1 MTHAWQPND
10 IDSTKR
16 WNKENND
23 STWPRNS
30 EQTQVKQKESAPR
43 HSDESRIL
51 RHIWRQRFLL
61 TSVVQSQ
68 LGHILC
74 AGLQETCSSIA
85 SHTFGILYA
94 SEKERQTHAYTLSHN
109 YIPTSSHIDT
119 SNCKQGDGDGE
130 IPKGAGSLTFC
141 VCVGGGGE
149 RRRVEE
155 RQTHTY

>member
-1 MTHAWQPND
+1 M
-10 IDSTKR
+10 
-16 WNKENND
+16 
-23 STWPRNS
+23 
-30 EQTQVKQKESAPR
+30 
-43 HSDESRIL
+43 
-51 RHIWRQRFLL
+51 
-61 TSVVQSQ
+61 QSQ

-130 IPKGAGSLTFC
+130 IPKGAGSLSFC

-149 RRRVEE
+149 EAGRRKTNAYLLIGIQSDGLGSGLLQNIPILQQR
-155 RQTHTY
+155 RQN